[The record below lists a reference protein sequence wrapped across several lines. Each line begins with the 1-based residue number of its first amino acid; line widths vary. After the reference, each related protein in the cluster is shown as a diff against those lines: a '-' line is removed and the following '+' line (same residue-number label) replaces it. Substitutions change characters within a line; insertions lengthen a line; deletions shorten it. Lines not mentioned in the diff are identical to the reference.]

1 MHSRMLEAAGVG
13 PAWLALAAAGV
24 AVVSYFLGC
33 FNGAVVVSRYIL
45 RDDIRDHGSGN
56 AGLNN
61 FYRVFGGPLTAV
73 VIVSDMLKAV
83 LALAFAAFIAGHI
96 SPELVIL
103 SKYWAGAFCIIGH
116 MYPCT
121 FQFRGGKGVLSGGAI
136 VLMLGFATQGGIY
149 QSWWIPL
156 VAWGGFI
163 ILAASTRYVSL
174 GSCWAGASFIVVSWL
189 VYRDPLVLLL
199 AGVMGGLLLWKH
211 RGNMVRVVKGTES
224 KFVLHGGRQSR
235 AAREAAAKEPS
246 AEAAPASQG
255 EPAGSEESA
264 GGEAA
269 PSAEPQES
277 EKSDK
282 PEEEA

>member
-103 SKYWAGAFCIIGH
+103 SKYWAGTFCIIGH
-116 MYPCT
+116 MYP
-121 FQFRGGKGVLSGGAI
+121 LSLI
-136 VLMLGFATQGGIY
+136 HI
-149 QSWWIPL
+149 
-156 VAWGGFI
+156 
-163 ILAASTRYVSL
+163 
-174 GSCWAGASFIVVSWL
+174 
-189 VYRDPLVLLL
+189 
-199 AGVMGGLLLWKH
+199 
-211 RGNMVRVVKGTES
+211 
-224 KFVLHGGRQSR
+224 
-235 AAREAAAKEPS
+235 
-246 AEAAPASQG
+246 
-255 EPAGSEESA
+255 
-264 GGEAA
+264 
-269 PSAEPQES
+269 
-277 EKSDK
+277 
-282 PEEEA
+282 

>member
-103 SKYWAGAFCIIGH
+103 SKYWAGTFCIIGH

-269 PSAEPQES
+269 PSAESQES
-277 EKSDK
+277 EKSDD